1 MEFIDILNIIYQCS
15 LTEKPRTDFMIE
27 LIDNMMI
34 EGAKNPFE
42 NSLTD
47 TMNRIFL
54 GTNSFPRIKAKY
66 IYSHKDE
73 HRLSSYIHKMGDQVV
88 LNIETE
94 IQKNDDSYEQDESCF
109 KLSEMIFESLYKI
122 SNKPR
127 AIKAREHTALAGETA
142 PQPVQEQN
150 NAQETIGVE
159 KEIVFQQAQAFC
171 IEYEEY
177 IELLPLCQI
186 ASSVNQ
192 FHKYVRQMYTDY
204 CKCSTAV
211 RIKILEIN
219 DCRILDFPDK
229 DWIEKCVCLFDKVI
243 HERKLCTV
251 SFLYDGAKYFH
262 RAFERYADYPVECD
276 PWIFKRL
283 IKFESPLLRTELKCN
298 LYRYIADYFELLK
311 DNPEI
316 DNVPPLDAMWAYC
329 RDENIPESEVTYWVC
344 MSMIAACPQ
353 LGDESTYDNDLFYV
367 DLGDS
372 EGLINT
378 QEDMYLYALLEL
390 YKMYY
395 ITNDVS

>member
-1 MEFIDILNIIYQCS
+1 M
-15 LTEKPRTDFMIE
+15 
-27 LIDNMMI
+27 
-34 EGAKNPFE
+34 
-42 NSLTD
+42 
-47 TMNRIFL
+47 
-54 GTNSFPRIKAKY
+54 
-66 IYSHKDE
+66 
-73 HRLSSYIHKMGDQVV
+73 
-88 LNIETE
+88 
-94 IQKNDDSYEQDESCF
+94 
-109 KLSEMIFESLYKI
+109 
-122 SNKPR
+122 
-127 AIKAREHTALAGETA
+127 KAREHTACEGETTF
-142 PQPVQEQN
+142 QPIQEQKNVQES
-150 NAQETIGVE
+150 IGAE
-159 KEIVFQQAQAFC
+159 NEAVFQQAQAFC
-171 IEYEEY
+171 IEYEEEL
-177 IELLPLCQI
+177 ELLPLCQI

-219 DCRILDFPDK
+219 DCRILGFPDK

-283 IKFESPLLRTELKCN
+283 IKFENPLFGKELKCN

-372 EGLINT
+372 EGLINS

-395 ITNDVS
+395 IANDEF